1 MKDKKSFV
9 MYQNWSAAI
18 EAMTNEQAGALIKAI
33 YAYQAEEEVS
43 FDDSALELV
52 WMLIKQK
59 FDEDSTKYQETCEKR
74 SASGQKGGRPK
85 NQEKAKKA
93 NGFSENQEKA
103 KKANGFSENQEKA
116 KKADTDNDNDIDND
130 NSNELEKKTRA
141 RTRFTPPSIEEVY
154 AHMVEKASGTDA
166 KKESE
171 AFVNYY
177 TSNGW
182 KVGKNSMKDW
192 KAAANGWLKRAKEY
206 GSSASGG
213 GRSVQQKSKFSN
225 FEERNYEM
233 NELERRLVT

>member
-43 FDDSALELV
+43 LDDSSLELV

-59 FDEDSTKYQETCEKR
+59 FDEDSAKYQETCEKR

-85 NQEKAKKA
+85 
-93 NGFSENQEKA
+93 SQEKA

-116 KKADTDNDNDIDND
+116 KKADTDNDNDTDTDND

-166 KKESE
+166 KEESE